1 MTSIQT
7 EQAILGAIISD
18 FKSFES
24 VKGLITQDDFSNPS
38 NGLIFAQIDKLI
50 SDGYLDTVTLIDSL
64 RAEGILEEVGGISYI
79 TSLLSWNMG
88 NLDYYVDKLKE
99 ASDKRN
105 IVKQAQKLIEDINN
119 NADVLEALDK
129 FKSSTEIKVADDNS
143 FTMGNIMEELFIE
156 LNSPAKSKIKTSISI
171 IDNKTGGGITA
182 PALITIG
189 ALSSVGK
196 TTMAMTIAQAAA
208 FKKKKVLI
216 ISREMSAK
224 RLALKY
230 LISSTGIS
238 KRKFDTRDL
247 TKQDWFMINKQMK
260 EYSEY
265 DIKINDKASTISHI
279 KKEVIKFKP
288 DLLIVDYLQLLSPN
302 TTKNESREREVA
314 NLSRELKNISQD
326 HNMIVLQ
333 LSQLRDRATDTA
345 PKGETCMRESRAI
358 YQDSDIVIYIHRVT
372 NEEELKRAY
381 YVTSFKDQEECYLN
395 DMVKTIQEYEEER
408 NTKFVYVNVDKNRD
422 GETGGKYYWFNG
434 SKMLYVEA

>member
-1 MTSIQT
+1 MDNINI
-7 EQAILGAIISD
+7 EYCLLGGIISD
-18 FKSFES
+18 FKSFEPF
-24 VKGLITQDDFSNPS
+24 KGLITQEDFSNPS
-38 NGLIFAQIDKLI
+38 NRLIFAHMDKLI
-50 SDGYLDTVTLIDSL
+50 NEGYLDTVTLIDSL

-88 NLDYYVDKLKE
+88 NLDYYVDRLKE

-129 FKSSTEIKVADDNS
+129 FKSNTEIKVADDDT
-143 FTMGNIMEELFIE
+143 FTMGSIMEELFIE
-156 LNSPAKSKIKTSISI
+156 LNEPAKSKIKTHISV
-171 IDNKTGGGITA
+171 IDEKTGGGLTA

-238 KRKFDTRDL
+238 KKKFDTRDL
-247 TKQDWFMINKQMK
+247 TKQDWFMINKHMK

-279 KKEVIKFKP
+279 KKEVVKFKP

-314 NLSRELKNISQD
+314 NLSRELKNMSQD

-345 PKGETCMRESRAI
+345 PTGETCMRESRAI

-372 NEEELKRAY
+372 NKDELERAY
-381 YVTSFKDQEECYLN
+381 NVTSFKDDEDCELLN
-395 DMVKTIQEYEEER
+395 DMIATIQDYEER
-408 NTKFVYVNVDKNRD
+408 NIKFIYVNVDKNRD

-434 SKMLYVEA
+434 SSMLYTEA